1 MTEEY
6 TAEEV
11 EVTEEEASEEDTPG
25 GGRKE
30 KYKVAGEKLLSKVK
44 ELLQEGNIR
53 RINIKNDEDKTLIEI
68 PLTIGVVGA
77 ALFPV
82 WAAVTC
88 CHVSIPGYEPQSPD
102 VYSIARAFSCLA
114 LGLSEK
120 RGQVP
125 IVRST
130 RRAAGGYWYLTPFF
144 GNAYAKHENALAVER
159 VMPGRTLLANRA
171 E

>member
-11 EVTEEEASEEDTPG
+11 EVEIEVEEDTEKESKG
-25 GGRKE
+25 TGGRE
-30 KYKVAGEKLLSKVK
+30 RYRVAGEKLLSKVK

-53 RINIKNDEDKTLIEI
+53 RITIKNDEDKTLIEI

-82 WAAVTC
+82 WAAVGAIAALVTDC
-88 CHVSIPGYEPQSPD
+88 SIE
-102 VYSIARAFSCLA
+102 
-114 LGLSEK
+114 
-120 RGQVP
+120 
-125 IVRST
+125 
-130 RRAAGGYWYLTPFF
+130 
-144 GNAYAKHENALAVER
+144 VER
-159 VMPGRTLLANRA
+159 HDSA